1 MFAWEIRDR
10 LLMDGMPANK
20 VKFLYDLF
28 DHLTLRRNLFTSK
41 VSQFFSNFVPDFF
54 PYADLSFKI
63 EGNRLNVAK
72 SSEKIYLIPGPISQ
86 SHTTLETKLTTNEG
100 FVLNALALF

>member
-41 VSQFFSNFVPDFF
+41 VDILYLNFFAILYLTFSYKPT
-54 PYADLSFKI
+54 YHL
-63 EGNRLNVAK
+63 RLK
-72 SSEKIYLIPGPISQ
+72 
-86 SHTTLETKLTTNEG
+86 ET
-100 FVLNALALF
+100 V